1 MEFFLFVHCMLS
13 FYLICF
19 TVVFLYCMCM
29 IMWGH
34 LKTIIIDFLMP
45 KIKNGISLEKKVE
58 QIYKESLKQYD

>member
-1 MEFFLFVHCMLS
+1 
-13 FYLICF
+13 
-19 TVVFLYCMCM
+19 MCM